1 MVSAPDTGIMRGDLP
16 RAAAEWQGD
25 PVTGAYLWWWSQ
37 GKHGAPVAD
46 RWDGLLEGGTVELRG
61 PAETVPVPS
70 TLIAKVLRGPEPDPS
85 CDIAYCN
92 HQYWPDVD
100 KRAARLAFVS
110 KGDEALGM
118 PHGRRIWNSNIL
130 FHGGDW
136 NILPAAMLDLLT
148 GGARVTVTGATFYAA
163 GRDYVDD
170 GTTNPWASIAAHNP
184 VVNRRIVKNLWD
196 VGVVGASGLAAD
208 VLALSDVEYVAAL
221 SAHRAVD

>member
-1 MVSAPDTGIMRGDLP
+1 MVGAPDTGIMRGDLV
-16 RAAAEWQGD
+16 RAAGEWSGD
-25 PVTGAYLWWWSQ
+25 PVTGAYLHWWSH
-37 GKHGAPVAD
+37 GKYGAALPD
-46 RWDGLLEGGTVELRG
+46 RWDGLLRDVTVELRG
-61 PAETVPVPS
+61 PAETVPVET
-70 TLIAKVLRGPEPDPS
+70 TLLARVLRGPEPDPS

-100 KRAARLAFVS
+100 KSAARLAFVS
-110 KGDEALGM
+110 KGDEASAM
-118 PHGRRIWNSNIL
+118 PHGRRIWASNSL

-163 GRDYVDD
+163 GRDYADD
-170 GTTNPWASIAAHNP
+170 SSVNPWESIRQHNP

-196 VGVVGASGLAAD
+196 ARVVSAAGAAAD
-208 VLALSDVEYVAAL
+208 VLALSDGEYVAAL

>member
-1 MVSAPDTGIMRGDLP
+1 MVSAPDTGIMRGDVA
-16 RAAAEWQGD
+16 RAAAEWSGD
-25 PVTGAYLWWWSQ
+25 PVTGAYLHWWSE
-37 GKHGAPVAD
+37 GKYGAAVAD
-46 RWDGLLEGGTVELRG
+46 RWDGMLEGVTVELRG
-61 PAETVPVPS
+61 PAETVPVECS
-70 TLIAKVLRGPEPDPS
+70 LVARVLRGPEPDPS

-92 HQYWPDVD
+92 HQHWPDVD
-100 KRAARLAFVS
+100 KFAARLAFVS

-118 PHGRRIWNSNIL
+118 PHGRRIWGSNAL

-136 NILPAAMLDLLT
+136 NMVPAAMLDLLT

-170 GTTNPWASIAAHNP
+170 GSTTAWEGIRDHNP

-196 VGVVGASGLAAD
+196 AGVVGAAGLAAD
-208 VLALSDVEYVAAL
+208 VLALSDEEYVAAL